1 MPVVLHVVQP
11 TTGGVARVVL
21 DLLRDQVAGGLRPAL
36 LCPPTGPLAPTA
48 RALGATVLPWP
59 AGREPGPGL
68 ARETA
73 GVLRAVEA
81 LSPRLIHLHSA
92 KAGLAG
98 RLALRGRYPTVF
110 QPHAW
115 SFEAAGPL
123 RPVAARWERHAVR
136 WTHRLLWVS
145 ERERAA
151 GLDAGVVADGA
162 VIPNGVD
169 TAHFTPLDSAARRGV
184 RAGLHAVHAVPP
196 RAPLVVCV
204 GRLSRQKGQDV
215 LLRAWPRVSRRL
227 PGARLVLVGDGPAGE
242 ALRIA
247 APRGVLFAG
256 AVDDPRPWYAAAD
269 LVVQPSRW
277 EGMALTPLEAMACG
291 RPVLLT
297 DVAGA
302 RECLPEEHLASCL
315 VPPGDPRALASATV
329 GLLADP
335 AARVALGVAARRR
348 VRRDHDLRGTAAA
361 VRELYRTLLPD
372 LPAPGTDPTD
382 GGDGSGAPDPVVL
395 PAPVPASLPVPVSHG
410 RAGGVVPGSAG
421 RGPETGAGAG
431 PGAVT
436 RPGAVTGAGNNPA
449 PPVGPVGPGG
459 IGGRPGLPAGA
470 RVFLRRPR
478 GVVPGRLPPGPHPTV
493 RAGQTPPVADGE
505 AGGR

>member
-1 MPVVLHVVQP
+1 MLHVAQP
-11 TTGGVARVVL
+11 TGGGVARVVL
-21 DLLRDQVAGGLRPAL
+21 DLLRDQVSAGLRPAL
-36 LCPPTGPLAPTA
+36 LCPPTGPLAGAA
-48 RALGATVLPWP
+48 RALGTLVLPWP

-73 GVLRAVEA
+73 DVLRAVETLA
-81 LSPRLIHLHSA
+81 PRLIHLHSA

-115 SFEAAGPL
+115 SFEAAGPV
-123 RPVAARWERHAVR
+123 RPLAVRWERHATR

-145 ERERAA
+145 HAERAA
-151 GLDAGVVADGA
+151 GLRAGVVADGA

-169 TAHFTPLDSAARRGV
+169 TARFTPLDSAARRGV

-204 GRLSRQKGQDV
+204 GRLCRQKGQDV
-215 LLRAWPRVSRRL
+215 LLRAWPRVLRRL
-227 PGARLVLVGDGPAGE
+227 PDARLVLVGDGPVGE
-242 ALRIA
+242 ALRA
-247 APRGVLFAG
+247 TAPRGVLFTG

-302 RECLPEEHLASCL
+302 RECLPKEHLGRCL
-315 VPPGDPRALASATV
+315 VPPGDPRALASAVV

-335 AARVALGVAARRR
+335 PGRVGIGVAVRRR
-348 VRRDHDLRGTAAA
+348 VRRHHDLRGATAA
-361 VRELYRTLLPD
+361 VRGLYRTLLPD
-372 LPAPGTDPTD
+372 LPASGPHPAGGADPG
-382 GGDGSGAPDPVVL
+382 AV
-395 PAPVPASLPVPVSHG
+395 ALPVPFPPGSDG
-410 RAGGVVPGSAG
+410 PARAGLVPGPS
-421 RGPETGAGAG
+421 GPDGV
-431 PGAVT
+431 PGA
-436 RPGAVTGAGNNPA
+436 
-449 PPVGPVGPGG
+449 
-459 IGGRPGLPAGA
+459 GGRPALPAGA
-470 RVFLRRPR
+470 RVFLRRSHR
-478 GVVPGRLPPGPHPTV
+478 VAPPGAPTI
-493 RAGQTPPVADGE
+493 RPGPAAEDRRPAPDGGAGP
-505 AGGR
+505 R